1 MLRHGSILTLVSTS
15 ATFTLMCLFQI
26 FTKGIEIGGRL
37 LFEQHSAL
45 CSSAEFTQF
54 LLALIQSWP
63 QVSNEA
69 RIYRNQGT

>member
-1 MLRHGSILTLVSTS
+1 MLRHGSVLALISTS
-15 ATFTLMCLFQI
+15 VTLTSMYLFQI
-26 FTKGIEIGGRL
+26 FTKGIEIAAD
-37 LFEQHSAL
+37 LFEQHSVL

-69 RIYRNQGT
+69 PIYRNQGT

>member
-1 MLRHGSILTLVSTS
+1 MRSFH
-15 ATFTLMCLFQI
+15 I
-26 FTKGIEIGGRL
+26 FTKEIEVEGRL
-37 LFEQHSAL
+37 LFEQHSML

-69 RIYRNQGT
+69 LIYRNQGT